1 MTENIQHIRLI
12 NGDEIIGDIINET
25 EYTMVVDCPMIV
37 EERTDKAGSTGIVLN
52 KFVPFAKQNVCVF
65 LKSHIICS
73 SDLNDVV
80 KRYYYNSLLFSNK
93 LTDRMIR
100 DLEFV
105 NTLMETQYNPDDQ
118 QPASSGSNFVKGT
131 DTIN

>member
-25 EYTMVVDCPMIV
+25 DSTVIVDSPMIV
-37 EERTDKAGSTGIVLN
+37 EERTDKNGSTGIVLN
-52 KFVPFAKQNVCVF
+52 KFIPFAKENLCVF

-80 KRYYYNSLLFSNK
+80 KRYYYNSLMFSDK
-93 LTDRMIR
+93 MTSRLIK

-105 NTLMETQYNPDDQ
+105 NTLMETQFDDQ
-118 QPASSGSNFVKGT
+118 RLQNSIEKNFVKGT
-131 DTIN
+131 DSIN

>member
-25 EYTMVVDCPMIV
+25 DSTVIVDSPMIV
-37 EERTDKAGSTGIVLN
+37 EERTDKNGSTGIVLN
-52 KFVPFAKQNVCVF
+52 KFIPFAKENLCVF

-80 KRYYYNSLLFSNK
+80 KRYYYNSLMFSDK
-93 LTDRMIR
+93 MTSRLIK

-105 NTLMETQYNPDDQ
+105 NTLMETQFDDQ
-118 QPASSGSNFVKGT
+118 RMQNSIEKNFVKGT
-131 DTIN
+131 DSIN